1 MWSINDIPANRD
13 PQEETR
19 QKRLAGG
26 WVLAQIDQN
35 SGIDSLTQGQFRTGN
50 TNHFAFFTKK
60 HTWIFCRS
68 PVAPS
73 LTDYM
78 VYTLTLIL
86 WISFFLDETFNYRY
100 AIDGIALLIV
110 AIFGIIGTIMSSIV
124 LLKPHICK
132 RKKRL
137 QRSFSTYS
145 SVSHG
150 RENYFSIFLTAL
162 CIFDCCFLL
171 MSIFYIA
178 LPSISCW

>member
-1 MWSINDIPANRD
+1 M
-13 PQEETR
+13 
-19 QKRLAGG
+19 
-26 WVLAQIDQN
+26 QIDQN
-35 SGIDSLTQGQFRTGN
+35 SCISSLTQGQFRSGN
-50 TNHFAFFTKK
+50 TTDFAFFAKK
-60 HTWIFCRS
+60 HTRIFSGS
-68 PVAPS
+68 PAAPS
-73 LTDYM
+73 LMDYM
-78 VYTLTLIL
+78 VYTIYFDSNIVIFL
-86 WISFFLDETFNYRY
+86 FLDETFNYRY
-100 AIDGIALLIV
+100 AIDGIALLLV
-110 AIFGIIGTIMSSIV
+110 AMFGIIGTIMSIIV